1 MRGTPPPPIIPPRR
15 LVLAGGGIRV
25 VSYVGVLEALQE
37 RNLLKSIREFC
48 GVSAG
53 ALSAFMLALGY
64 SVDFIRRFVLKYDFT
79 NVRSIEPDNVLEFLD
94 EYGIDTGENLQR
106 LVRVLLKHRG
116 FSPTSTFQEL
126 ADSGRCKTLRVWAA
140 DIQFTTPVEFSA
152 TTTPT
157 VQVVTAVH
165 ASMAVPLYFKPVIH
179 PLTETMLVDGGIFEN
194 YPMDYLTE
202 DEAKDTL
209 GVTFQFSHRP
219 LEVTD
224 FSRFLTLITT
234 GHGATYHQKVIRRH
248 EDRTI
253 IIPCAEFP
261 MMHFEAS
268 AEDRQRLIDIGRQ
281 AAEEFFSNTV
291 RPIGRRK
298 SIS

>member
-1 MRGTPPPPIIPPRR
+1 MRALPTIPPRR

-25 VSYVGVLEALQE
+25 VSYVGVLEALEE
-37 RNLLKSIREFC
+37 RNLLKYIREFC

-53 ALSAFMLALGY
+53 ALSALMLALGY

-79 NVRSIEPDNVLEFLD
+79 NVRSIDPDHVLEFLD

-106 LVRVLLKHRG
+106 LVRVLLKHKG
-116 FSPTSTFQEL
+116 LSPAATFQDL
-126 ADSGRCKTLRVWAA
+126 ADSGRCKSLRVWAA
-140 DIQFTTPVEFSA
+140 DIQFQVPVEFSV

-157 VQVVTAVH
+157 VSIVTAVH

-202 DEAKDTL
+202 EEAKDSL
-209 GVTFQFSHRP
+209 GVTFQFSHKP

-224 FSRFLTLITT
+224 FSRFMTLITT
-234 GHGATYHQKVIRRH
+234 GHGATYHLKVIRRH
-248 EDRTI
+248 SDRTI

-261 MMHFEAS
+261 MLHFEAS

-281 AAEEFFSNTV
+281 AADKFFVSNVHLTE
-291 RPIGRRK
+291 RRY
-298 SIS
+298 SI

>member
-1 MRGTPPPPIIPPRR
+1 MRSPPSIIPPRR

-37 RNLLKSIREFC
+37 RNLLQSIREFC

-53 ALSAFMLALGY
+53 ALSALMLALGY

-79 NVRSIEPDNVLEFLD
+79 NVRSIDPDHVLEFLD
-94 EYGIDTGENLQR
+94 DYGIDTGENLQR
-106 LVRVLLKHRG
+106 LVRVLLKHKG
-116 FSPTSTFQEL
+116 HSPTATFQEL
-126 ADSGRCKTLRVWAA
+126 ADSGRCKRLRVWAA
-140 DIQFTTPVEFSA
+140 DIQFTTPVEFSV

-157 VQVVTAVH
+157 VQVVTAIH

-179 PLTETMLVDGGIFEN
+179 PLTETLLVDGGIFEN

-202 DEAKDTL
+202 EEAKETL

-234 GHGATYHQKVIRRH
+234 GHGATYHQKVIGRH

-268 AEDRQRLIDIGRQ
+268 QEDRERLIEIGRS
-281 AAEEFFSNTV
+281 ATEHFLNNVV
-291 RPIGRRK
+291 RPVGRRR
-298 SIS
+298 SIN